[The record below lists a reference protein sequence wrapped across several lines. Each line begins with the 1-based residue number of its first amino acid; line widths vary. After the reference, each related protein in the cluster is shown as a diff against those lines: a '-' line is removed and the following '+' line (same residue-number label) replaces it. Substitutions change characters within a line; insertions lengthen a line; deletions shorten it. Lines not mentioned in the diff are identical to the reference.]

1 MGSRADDLI
10 LPTVAIDDLDDLI
23 ADLDQT
29 LQKV

>member
-10 LPTVAIDDLDDLI
+10 LLTVAIDDLDDLI